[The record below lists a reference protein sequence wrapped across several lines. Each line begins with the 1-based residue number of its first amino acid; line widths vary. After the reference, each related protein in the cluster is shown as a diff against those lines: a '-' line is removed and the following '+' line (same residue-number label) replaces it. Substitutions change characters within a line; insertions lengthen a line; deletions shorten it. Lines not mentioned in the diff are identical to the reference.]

1 MTRTMGDDGLDIG
14 VQHASSIGLPDD
26 SDIRGWVS
34 AALKGLGVAPRPVTV
49 RLVDE
54 AESTQLN
61 SRFRGGDRDTNVLA
75 FPAAAPPGLP
85 VEETELGDLV
95 ICLPRVFQEA
105 RDQGKTP
112 RNHLAHL
119 VVHGTLHLLGYTHDE
134 PERAGDMETTEIQLL
149 ADLGIPDPYAD
160 GAAGAETRP

>member
-1 MTRTMGDDGLDIG
+1 MTRMMDDNEKGIS
-14 VQHASSIGLPDD
+14 VQHVSSVNLPEC
-26 SDIRGWVS
+26 SDIEAWVS
-34 AALKGLGVAPRPVTV
+34 AAIDREGAVPRPVTV

-54 AESTQLN
+54 AESAQLN
-61 SRFRGGDRDTNVLA
+61 DRFRGHDRDTNVLA
-75 FPAAAPPGLP
+75 FPAVVPAGLP
-85 VEETELGDLV
+85 PDEAELGDLV

-134 PERAGDMETTEIQLL
+134 PEQAGEMETAEIEVL
-149 ADLGIPDPYAD
+149 AGLGISDPYVD
-160 GAAGAETRP
+160 AETGT